1 METMDGKKRKKGLYE
16 MFILGMKQNRLEAIN
31 YVCFLKR
38 KKDEHTKK
46 GTIKSIVKWDK
57 AIKQGED
64 YIAYLNKVIKGIQ
77 DISEGKRGNE

>member
-1 METMDGKKRKKGLYE
+1 

-38 KKDEHTKK
+38 KKTNIQKK

-77 DISEGKRGNE
+77 DISEGKRDNK

>member
-1 METMDGKKRKKGLYE
+1 
-16 MFILGMKQNRLEAIN
+16 MFPKT
-31 YVCFLKR
+31 

-64 YIAYLNKVIKGIQ
+64 YMAYLNKVIKGIQ
-77 DISEGKRGNE
+77 DISEGKRDNK